1 MNAFQEFQD
10 FIHCPLREKIEMTRE
25 LFKSSFKIYISIGQT
40 KLGRLRFNDVQNESR
55 GLV

>member
-10 FIHCPLREKIEMTRE
+10 FIHCPFREKIEMTRE
-25 LFKSSFKIYISIGQT
+25 LFKSFKIYISIGQT